1 MSLSHSNRLN
11 LSRLTFV
18 FLGLAICVFTWGLQY
33 KLSLYDP
40 PHSTS
45 HAIPEAKL
53 LSRDEQPTISGGLL
67 VRSAKAWAVVAQALL
82 FNLFVFFTPAFNLLR
97 APVFNRR
104 DWEAKHPWRIFCRP
118 GLNAFFFRP
127 PPAFI

>member
-1 MSLSHSNRLN
+1 MSLSHTNRLN

-18 FLGLAICVFTWGLQY
+18 FLVLAISVFTWGLQY

-53 LSRDEQPTISGGLL
+53 LSRDEQSTIGGDLPL
-67 VRSAKAWAVVAQALL
+67 RSTKAWAVVAQALL
-82 FNLFVFFTPAFNLLR
+82 FNVFAFFLLALNFLR
-97 APVFNRR
+97 APMFNQR

-118 GLNAFFFRP
+118 SLNAFFYRP